1 MVRVFTSSVINA
13 HIDKVW
19 MKIRDFNA
27 LPNWHPAIANSFI
40 EDGEASD
47 KVGCVRN
54 FNLKEGGTIREK
66 LLALS
71 DLDYLCSYSILESP
85 MPLKNYVATLQLKPI
100 TDGDLTYA
108 EWTAIFDCDTQEEKN
123 LIKLIGDGVFQTGFN
138 SLNQIF
144 RACLISCGVRV
155 AIRY

>member
-1 MVRVFTSSVINA
+1 MVKIFKSSVINTN
-13 HIDKVW
+13 IDKVW

-40 EDGEASD
+40 EDGGPSD
-47 KVGCVRN
+47 QVACIRN

-66 LLALS
+66 LLVLS
-71 DLDYLCSYSILESP
+71 DLDYLYSYSILESP
-85 MPLKNYVATLQLKPI
+85 MPLKNYIATLQLKPI

-108 EWTAIFDCDTQEEKN
+108 EWTAIFDCDPQEEKN

-144 RACLISCGVRV
+144 E
-155 AIRY
+155 